1 MEQKYPVMT
10 EEFADALMDHLAC
23 LFIFA
28 LGGPDEEK
36 KDLQLA
42 LAQEYATQTF
52 EELTKDLSDIM
63 EKPWRVIPKE
73 E

>member
-1 MEQKYPVMT
+1 MEEKYPVMT

-36 KDLQLA
+36 KQLQLD
-42 LAQEYATQTF
+42 LAQTYARQAF
-52 EELTKDLSDIM
+52 KELTDDLSDIM
-63 EKPWRVIPKE
+63 GKPWRVIPKE
-73 E
+73 D

>member
-1 MEQKYPVMT
+1 MERDYLIMT

-28 LGGPDEEK
+28 LGGPDEK
-36 KDLQLA
+36 KKNFQLP
-42 LAQEYATQTF
+42 LAQEYARQAF

-63 EKPWRVIPKE
+63 DKPWKVIPKE
-73 E
+73 N